1 MMNVVVVGRLVA
13 PAEVATSA
21 KTGKQF
27 VRFTVASNKGRKDLP
42 ADFVQV
48 MTGAVNLAPYLGK
61 GAIVSVTGDL
71 SVSAYIG
78 KQDGQ
83 AKPNITVMAQ
93 KVELLTRGEVAPQAQ
108 APVQTQTQAPAYAP
122 APQGQGQRQGQGP
135 VFAPPAYEGDRPVV
149 NPMDEIPF

>member
-1 MMNVVVVGRLVA
+1 MINVVVVGRLVA

-21 KTGKQF
+21 KSGKQF
-27 VRFTVASNKGRKDLP
+27 VKFTVASNKGRKDLP

-48 MTGAVNLAPYLGK
+48 MTGAVGLAPYLGK

-71 SVSAYIG
+71 SVSAYIS

-93 KVELLTRGEVAPQAQ
+93 KVELLSRGEVAPQTQAPAPASQAYAPAQAQTPAPAPQAYTPAPQAQ
-108 APVQTQTQAPAYAP
+108 APVYA
-122 APQGQGQRQGQGP
+122 GGGT
-135 VFAPPAYEGDRPVV
+135 